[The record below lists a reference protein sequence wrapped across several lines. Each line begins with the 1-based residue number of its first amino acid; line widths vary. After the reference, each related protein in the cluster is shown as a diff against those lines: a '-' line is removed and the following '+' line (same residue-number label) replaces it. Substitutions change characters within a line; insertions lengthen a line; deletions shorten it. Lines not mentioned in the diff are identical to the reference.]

1 MFALVLRLLLVQSL
15 AVQSG
20 ALFASPSL
28 RGRPA
33 AFPSRLS
40 SPVASES
47 LAVTTSKACI
57 GLAAQP
63 IVWWSLAT
71 LKTTGCGLAGS
82 TVQSLEGVA
91 YLVVAAFALAGLTTR
106 VRKGGAGLT
115 AAELEAADAEGS
127 AFAAATAAAADAAK
141 EAPADKRAAALRSL
155 AVATERQRLSADKV
169 VAVPGPA
176 RLLGYAESLSY
187 ASAVAGLVVAASQL
201 LEYGALPS
209 ALPVA
214 GAACWSLRG
223 SLVS

>member
-1 MFALVLRLLLVQSL
+1 MPPLLRLLLLQSL

-20 ALFASPSL
+20 ALSTSPSV
-28 RGRPA
+28 RRRPA
-33 AFPSRLS
+33 AMPSRLS

-63 IVWWSLAT
+63 VVWWSLFT

-82 TVQSLEGVA
+82 SDAQTLEGVA

-106 VRKGGAGLT
+106 VRKGGAGL
-115 AAELEAADAEGS
+115 AVAELEAAEAEGS

-141 EAPADKRAAALRSL
+141 AAPADKRAAALRSL
-155 AVATERQRLSADKV
+155 AVATERQRLSAEKV
-169 VAVPGPA
+169 AEVPGPA

-187 ASAVAGLVVAASQL
+187 ASAAAGLVVAASQL

-214 GAACWSLRG
+214 GAACWS
-223 SLVS
+223 

>member
-1 MFALVLRLLLVQSL
+1 MPLRLLLLQSL
-15 AVQSG
+15 ALQTG
-20 ALFASPSL
+20 ALSASPSL

-33 AFPSRLS
+33 ALRSRLDP
-40 SPVASES
+40 PVASES

-106 VRKGGAGLT
+106 VKGGAGLA

-141 EAPADKRAAALRSL
+141 AAPADKRAAALRSL
-155 AVATERQRLSADKV
+155 SVATERQRLSADKV
-169 VAVPGPA
+169 AGVPGPA

-187 ASAVAGLVVAASQL
+187 ASAAAGLVVAASQL

-214 GAACWSLRG
+214 GAACWS
-223 SLVS
+223 

>member
-1 MFALVLRLLLVQSL
+1 MTPLLRLLLVQSL
-15 AVQSG
+15 AVQTG
-20 ALFASPSL
+20 ALSASPSL

-33 AFPSRLS
+33 ALRSRLDP
-40 SPVASES
+40 PVASES

-106 VRKGGAGLT
+106 MRKGGAGLA

-127 AFAAATAAAADAAK
+127 AFAAATAAAAKA
-141 EAPADKRAAALRSL
+141 APADKRAAALRSL
-155 AVATERQRLSADKV
+155 SVATERQRLSADKV
-169 VAVPGPA
+169 AGVPGPA

-187 ASAVAGLVVAASQL
+187 ASAAAGLVVAASQL

-214 GAACWSLRG
+214 GAACWS
-223 SLVS
+223 

>member
-1 MFALVLRLLLVQSL
+1 MTPLLRLLLLQSL

-20 ALFASPSL
+20 ALSTSPSL

-33 AFPSRLS
+33 TRPSRLPSRLS

-47 LAVTTSKACI
+47 LAVTTAKACI

-63 IVWWSLAT
+63 VVWWSLAT

-106 VRKGGAGLT
+106 VRKGGAGLA
-115 AAELEAADAEGS
+115 AAELEAAEAEGS

-141 EAPADKRAAALRSL
+141 AAPADKRAAALRSL
-155 AVATERQRLSADKV
+155 AVAEQRQRLSADKV
-169 VAVPGPA
+169 AAVPGPA

-201 LEYGALPS
+201 LEKGALPS

-214 GAACWSLRG
+214 GAACWS
-223 SLVS
+223 